1 MHTLQTTELPILNS
15 EFFVSQFYA
24 KEAIVRIKKGYNILE
39 RGRSGTERGSSGKEK
54 KRMRDLRASS
64 EKEQIGLCN

>member
-15 EFFVSQFYA
+15 EFFVSQFYLN
-24 KEAIVRIKKGYNILE
+24 KSIFIINKGYNILE
-39 RGRSGTERGSSGKEK
+39 RGSSGTEIRSNRNEK
-54 KRMRDLRASS
+54 KMMMDLRASS